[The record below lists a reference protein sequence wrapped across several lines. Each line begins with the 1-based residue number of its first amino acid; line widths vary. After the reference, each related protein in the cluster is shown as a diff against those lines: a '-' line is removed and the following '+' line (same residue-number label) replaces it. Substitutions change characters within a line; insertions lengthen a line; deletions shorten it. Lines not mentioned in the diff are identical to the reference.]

1 MLLGIVSL
9 VLAAGFVLAWTGA
22 IGPLVVCG
30 ADQAA
35 VCVAWP
41 GIASWAVWGS
51 YILFFLGM
59 AAWHVWMWR
68 HEAPDAAS
76 DDAAARPGE
85 TGGEIAARPREEPR
99 GA

>member
-1 MLLGIVSL
+1 ML
-9 VLAAGFVLAWTGA
+9 VLVAAFVAAWTGA

-41 GIASWAVWGS
+41 GIVSWTVWGTF
-51 YILFFLGM
+51 ILFFAGM

-68 HEAPDAAS
+68 HEGADEVGAEGAPTAES
-76 DDAAARPGE
+76 
-85 TGGEIAARPREEPR
+85 GGSAGGIPREEPR
-99 GA
+99 TA